1 MSSRT
6 LPDSIKGLWRE
17 IEKIQSVRVS
27 MEDRR
32 KIWFL
37 ARILAELSGQNV
49 DVVFRRIKPRSESD
63 LQAIYALY
71 DKCQGHSIEEL
82 GEDPQF
88 SEIFLNFKPTDYQ
101 LSFLT
106 SYARQQ
112 TVLWTRQGGKT
123 TSIGVKFF
131 KRRVRRPGSQGTI
144 TGPGLRQAKLVLEK
158 LSDVLSK
165 MDPIAYRAW
174 VEKVLRTTIRLRN
187 RSRLKAFP
195 FSLEK
200 LRGETSDD
208 VDVEEAAFIK
218 ECEELVQGT
227 LTPQMATRWG
237 QGAQIILNSTPWGR
251 EFYYKTLHDPNV
263 SKFWTPFVA
272 DWRKAV
278 EAGLI
283 TQEFIDLQRQQ
294 LDPDRF
300 AREYENKFTE
310 DRGRWLSQ
318 ELITA
323 CVDSGIVEP
332 WRFEDS
338 FEGLEFCGGLDV
350 GQENDNAAFSVV
362 ELVGE
367 ARLLRYSFL
376 FPLGTRYDVVS
387 SHVKVITDRWHLR
400 RTLVDSTNERALAEA
415 MSLGIEGVEGVA
427 FSLQSKQKYA
437 SYLKQLMGKLLFRYY
452 FDPDV
457 IADLAVEQYEELPGK
472 SAEGE
477 GNIRFFHAPGTHDD
491 RFWSICLAVGATLE
505 VEPEPLLVVVPRRA
519 NKLDRIHRELAKRK
533 VMGNGR

>member
-1 MSSRT
+1 
-6 LPDSIKGLWRE
+6 
-17 IEKIQSVRVS
+17 
-27 MEDRR
+27 
-32 KIWFL
+32 
-37 ARILAELSGQNV
+37 
-49 DVVFRRIKPRSESD
+49 
-63 LQAIYALY
+63 LY
-71 DKCQGHSIEEL
+71 DKCQGHNIEEL
-82 GEDPQF
+82 GEDPFF
-88 SEIFLNFKPTDYQ
+88 SEVFLNFKPTDYQ

-112 TVLWTRQGGKT
+112 TLLWARQSGKT
-123 TSIGVKFF
+123 TSIGVKLF
-131 KRRVRRPGSQGTI
+131 KRRVRRPGSQATI
-144 TGPGLRQAKLVLEK
+144 TAPGLRQAKLVLEK
-158 LSDVLSK
+158 LSDVLGK
-165 MDPIAYRAW
+165 MDPVAYKAW

-227 LTPQMATRWG
+227 LTPQMATRWNL
-237 QGAQIILNSTPWGR
+237 GAQIILNSTPWGNG
-251 EFYYKTLHDPNV
+251 FYRKTLYDPNI
-263 SKFWTPFVA
+263 SKFWMPFVA

-278 EAGLI
+278 EAKLI
-283 TQEFIDLQRQQ
+283 SQEFIDLQRQQ

-300 AREYENKFTE
+300 AREYECKFTE
-310 DRGRWLSQ
+310 DKGRWLSQ

-323 CVDSGIVEP
+323 CVDSSIVEP

-338 FEGLEFCGGLDV
+338 FEGLEFYMGLDV
-350 GQENDNAAFSVV
+350 GQEVDNAALSVV
-362 ELVGE
+362 EKVGE
-367 ARLLRYSFL
+367 TRFLRYSYI
-376 FPLGTRYDVVS
+376 FPLGTRYDVIA
-387 SHVKVITDRWHLR
+387 SHIKVLSERWHSTVR
-400 RTLVDSTNERALAEA
+400 VFVDSTNERALAEA
-415 MSLGIEGVEGVA
+415 LRLEVEGVEGIA

-437 SYLKQLMGKLLFRYY
+437 SFLKQLMGKRLFRYY

-457 IADLAVEQYEELPGK
+457 IADLAVEQFEELPGK

-491 RFWSICLAVGATLE
+491 RFWSICLAVGASME
-505 VEPEPLLVVVPRRA
+505 VESEPFLVVVPRRA
-519 NKLDRIHRELAKRK
+519 NRLERIRRELAKRK